1 MLCMGKSD
9 KYHVARILIIDDDT
23 KLCRMLSGLARGLGH
38 VSDTANTLAQ
48 GLELAYSSDYDLI
61 LLDLQFPDGDG
72 LEALP
77 ELLRAPSRPEVI
89 IITGSGT
96 QGADLAFTYGAWDYV
111 PKPFLMQEIS
121 LPIARALQYREE
133 KHAAHP
139 LKALDRAGIIGSSPI
154 IGRCLELVA
163 KAAASDASVLISG
176 ETGTGKELFARAIH
190 ENSRRNNANFMV
202 VDCGALPET
211 LVESI
216 LFGHEKGA
224 FTGAER
230 RRDGLL
236 QQAQGGT
243 LFLDEIGEL
252 PYAMQ
257 KALLRAIQEKRV
269 RPLGST
275 QEIAVD
281 FRVVAAT
288 NRDLDAMVREHSFR
302 EDLLYRVRAIEI
314 ALPPLRERREDIP
327 EIAIRKIQRLCQQY
341 GTGIK
346 GISQEFLDVLS
357 AQNWPGNVREL
368 FNVLEYALASAGDDP
383 TLYPKHI
390 PHTYRAAVLRGDER
404 EPDRLALENDAARPC
419 DLPPLSEFRSR
430 YERSY
435 LSILLEKAAGN
446 RQRACELS
454 GMSQSQLYALLKK
467 HNLTGFRP

>member
-1 MLCMGKSD
+1 MTKTD
-9 KYHVARILIIDDDT
+9 KFPVARILIIDDDT
-23 KLCRMLSGLARGLGH
+23 KLCRLLHGLVKGLGH
-38 VSDTANTLAQ
+38 TPDTANTMVQ
-48 GLELAYSSDYDLI
+48 GLELAYTGDYDLI
-61 LLDLQFPDGDG
+61 LLDLQLPDGDG
-72 LEALP
+72 LQALP
-77 ELLRAPSRPEVI
+77 ELLRAPSHPEVI
-89 IITGSGT
+89 IITGSGI
-96 QGADLAFTYGAWDYV
+96 QGAELAFTHGAWDYV

-133 KHAAHP
+133 KHAVHP
-139 LKALDRAGIIGSSPI
+139 VKTLDRVGIIGSSAGI
-154 IGRCLELVA
+154 AHCLEAVGRA
-163 KAAASDASVLISG
+163 SPSDASVLIRG

-190 ENSRRNNANFMV
+190 ANSRRCSANFIV
-202 VDCGALPET
+202 VDCGAVPET

-230 RRDGLL
+230 RREGLL

-257 KALLRAIQEKRV
+257 KALLRAIQEKQV
-269 RPLGST
+269 RPLGSA
-275 QEIAVD
+275 QEVAVD

-288 NRDLDAMVREHSFR
+288 NKDLDTMVRGHTFR
-302 EDLLYRVRAIEI
+302 EDLLYRIRAMEI
-314 ALPPLRERREDIP
+314 ILPPLRERREDIP

-341 GTGIK
+341 GMSIK
-346 GISQEFLDVLS
+346 GISQEFLDILS

-368 FNVLEYALASAGDDP
+368 INVLEYALASAGADP

-390 PHTYRAAVLRGDER
+390 PHTYRAAVLRTDEK
-404 EPDRLALENDAARPC
+404 DQTQKSHAAEDGPSDTR

-435 LSILLEKAAGN
+435 LSLLLEKTRGN
-446 RQRACELS
+446 RQLACELS
-454 GMSQSQLYALLKK
+454 GISQSQLYALLKK

>member
-1 MLCMGKSD
+1 MPKTD
-9 KYHVARILIIDDDT
+9 RYHVARILIIDDDT
-23 KLCRMLSGLARGLGH
+23 KICRMLHGLAKGLGH
-38 VSDTANTLAQ
+38 TPDTANTLER
-48 GLELAYSSDYDLI
+48 GLELAYGGDYDLI
-61 LLDLQFPDGDG
+61 LLDLQFPEGDG
-72 LEALP
+72 LQALP

-89 IITGSGT
+89 IITGAGI
-96 QGADLAFTYGAWDYV
+96 QGAEVAFTHGAWDYV
-111 PKPFLMQEIS
+111 PKPFLMDEIS

-133 KHAAHP
+133 KRAERP
-139 LKALDRAGIIGSSPI
+139 LKTLDRVGIIGSSEAI
-154 IGRCLELVA
+154 THCLESVA
-163 KAAASDASVLISG
+163 KASASDASVLIRG

-190 ENSRRNNANFMV
+190 ANSRRSGANFIV

-216 LFGHEKGA
+216 LFGHERGA

-269 RPLGST
+269 RPLGSA
-275 QEIAVD
+275 QEVAVD

-288 NRDLDAMVREHSFR
+288 NKDLDAMVREHAFR
-302 EDLLYRVRAIEI
+302 EDLLYRVRALEI
-314 ALPPLRERREDIP
+314 VLPPLRERRGDIP
-327 EIAIRKIQRLCQQY
+327 EIAIHKIQRLCQQY

-346 GISQEFLDVLS
+346 GISQEFLDILS
-357 AQNWPGNVREL
+357 AQVWPGNVREL
-368 FNVLEYALASAGDDP
+368 INALEYALASAGSDP
-383 TLYPKHI
+383 TLYPKHL
-390 PHTYRAAVLRGDER
+390 PHTYRAAVLRADVGDHTPQWTAAKGDEASTR
-404 EPDRLALENDAARPC
+404 

-435 LSILLEKAAGN
+435 LSLLLEKAEGN